1 MITRRSCFVSAPAA
15 AELSA
20 VPILALGVLL
30 FSVGMRI
37 ATTAALDS
45 LQITWPFVV
54 FATHLRLDGFAL
66 GLLLAWFYAFRPTV
80 LERFARRRVLLL
92 VVAFVLLAFAALLP
106 VNLLM
111 SYTVGT
117 AIFSMAYACVLLV
130 VLYAPLEIGKWA
142 AVFHSWPMRAIIF
155 VGCVQLHHLS
165 VAHYARAFVG
175 GAKPFGFPCGYAAV
189 DNPDPPAREQ
199 FHFAGLA
206 SRLIELPMLRVRDRL
221 FPAKARALVEEV

>member
-1 MITRRSCFVSAPAA
+1 
-15 AELSA
+15 
-20 VPILALGVLL
+20 
-30 FSVGMRI
+30 MRI

-155 VGCVQLHHLS
+155 VGAYSYTIYLWHIT
-165 VAHYARAFVG
+165 
-175 GAKPFGFPCGYAAV
+175 
-189 DNPDPPAREQ
+189 PARLWVAQ
-199 FHFAGLA
+199 NLLVSLADTPRWIILTLLHVSSSILLGWLA